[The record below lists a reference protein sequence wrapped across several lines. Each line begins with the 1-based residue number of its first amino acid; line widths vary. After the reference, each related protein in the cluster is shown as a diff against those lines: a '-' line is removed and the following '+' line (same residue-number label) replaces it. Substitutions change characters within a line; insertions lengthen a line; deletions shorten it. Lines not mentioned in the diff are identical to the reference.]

1 MKFPRMNLSMKRRSV
16 KYVLIIGCLLFS
28 GIISA
33 QTFNNPSGSKRISG
47 VNKKPV
53 VQTIDRRSVLI
64 DSLASFVDYIL
75 VQQDSLKQIMRSQK
89 ERLDSSLSTLEEVSA
104 ENVKLKE
111 SLKDAQ
117 GDTLQSN
124 HTNSILFIFNV
135 IVGIFLLIALL
146 WMFMKKRNDG
156 DDKNDDNAPIKRKS
170 KANQDENFDHKLDRI
185 QKLGN
190 LRDKGL
196 LTDEEFNL
204 QKSQILEE

>member
-1 MKFPRMNLSMKRRSV
+1 MNLSTKRRSV
-16 KYVLIIGCLLFS
+16 KYVLMVGCLLFS

-47 VNKKPV
+47 VNKKPM

-75 VQQDSLKQIMRSQK
+75 VQQDSLKQTMRSQK
-89 ERLDSSLSTLEEVSA
+89 ERLDSSYSALEEVSA

-146 WMFMKKRNDG
+146 WMFMKKKNDG
-156 DDKNDDNAPIKRKS
+156 DSGDDEISKKS
-170 KANQDENFDHKLDRI
+170 KGKESKDENFDHKLDRI
-185 QKLGN
+185 QKLGS

-204 QKSQILEE
+204 QKSQILGE

>member
-1 MKFPRMNLSMKRRSV
+1 MKFPRMNHSTKRRNRI
-16 KYVLIIGCLLFS
+16 YVLMVGCLLLC
-28 GIISA
+28 GMVSA
-33 QTFNNPSGSKRISG
+33 QTFSNLSGSKQIA
-47 VNKKPV
+47 VVTKKPV

-89 ERLDSSLSTLEEVSA
+89 ERLDSSVAALEKVSA

-111 SLKDAQ
+111 SLKDSQ

-135 IVGIFLLIALL
+135 GVGIFLLIALL
-146 WMFMKKRNDG
+146 WMFMKKKNED
-156 DDKNDDNAPIKRKS
+156 DDKSEDVAPSRK
-170 KANQDENFDHKLDRI
+170 KAKTNQDENFDHKLDRI

-204 QKSQILEE
+204 QKSQILGE